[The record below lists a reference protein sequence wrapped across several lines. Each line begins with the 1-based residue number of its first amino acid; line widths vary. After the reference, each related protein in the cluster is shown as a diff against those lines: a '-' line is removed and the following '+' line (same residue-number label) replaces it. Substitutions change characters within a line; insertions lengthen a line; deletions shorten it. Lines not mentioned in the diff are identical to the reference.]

1 MQEEK
6 LFTTEDLARYFE
18 VSVVCF
24 RMRMQRPGQ
33 APKPSVKK
41 GKRYFWTKSDIEN
54 FLKEKE
60 LEGEE

>member
-6 LFTTEDLARYFE
+6 LFTIEDMARYFE

-33 APKPSVKK
+33 SPRPSIKK
-41 GKRYFWTKSDIEN
+41 GKRWFWTQKDIEE
-54 FLKEKE
+54 FLNEKT
-60 LEGEE
+60 LP